1 MRLALVLLGL
11 ILSSLLACSAVG
23 FQPAECRSLSPDS
36 RGALHDRLYRDLMR
50 GTYDS
55 SDCFKFGGRVV
66 ESVESEG
73 GYRVDTEGWGTS
85 YPGDVFVRWE
95 GDYRFVQGDLV
106 VVTGAVVEPLTYET
120 TNGTIRTIPA
130 LHGSSILDMERHNR
144 QVAATREVIEVTKQ
158 VIEMQEAAT
167 RQVIAV
173 TKQAEYRAD
182 YDQRSVD
189 ALQGVQSCR
198 RSVNK
203 NIRDKLQRDKLTLV
217 GLVGSHSTIKFFI
230 GSAPNDITPDTI
242 PNILLETY
250 YTVESTHSGFCHRC
264 ERGQVTARWTGG
276 DCKFT
281 DFRFYEG
288 VWPTPTPKPTNTLK
302 PTKDPNAPKPTY
314 TPRPTPTRR

>member
-1 MRLALVLLGL
+1 MKWALVLLA
-11 ILSSLLACSAVG
+11 LLACSAVG
-23 FQPAECRSLSPDS
+23 SFEPAECRSLSPDS

-66 ESVESEG
+66 ESVQSEG

-106 VVTGAVVEPLTYET
+106 VVTGAVADPLTYET
-120 TNGTIRTIPA
+120 TNGAIRTIPA
-130 LHGSSILDMERHNR
+130 LHGSSILDMQQHSR
-144 QVAATREVIEVTKQ
+144 QVAATRE

-167 RQVIAV
+167 RQVIEV

-182 YDQRSVD
+182 YEQRSVD

-198 RSVNK
+198 RTANK
-203 NIRDKLQRDKLTLV
+203 SIRDRLRREKLTFHDLR
-217 GLVGSHSTIKFFI
+217 GIHFTPKFFI
-230 GSAPNDITPDTI
+230 GPTPDDITPHTV
-242 PNILLETY
+242 PNILLESY
-250 YTVESTHSGFCHRC
+250 YTVESTLSGFCVGC
-264 ERGQVTARWTGG
+264 ERGQVTARWTGKG
-276 DCKFT
+276 CEFS
-281 DFRFYEG
+281 DFQFNEG
-288 VWPTPTPKPTNTLK
+288 VWPTPTPK

-314 TPRPTPTRR
+314 TPRPIPTRR